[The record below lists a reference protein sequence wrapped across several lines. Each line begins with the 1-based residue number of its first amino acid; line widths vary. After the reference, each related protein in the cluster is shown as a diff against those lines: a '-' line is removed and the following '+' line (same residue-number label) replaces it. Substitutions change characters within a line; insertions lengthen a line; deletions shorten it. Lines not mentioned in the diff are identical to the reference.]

1 MAGVV
6 VGGPPVSR
14 FDMQNRGGT
23 PQPAMPTAQFGNPN
37 TFTTAANQQ
46 AGDYDKIMKNYET
59 LFNQG
64 RSNPLSYSN
73 ITPTTS
79 NYQETGQQS
88 QAIGGLADLSAT
100 GGYTP
105 EGIAALRER
114 GISPIRSVFS
124 SAQRNIDRAKG
135 LSGGYSPNYAAV
147 TAKMARDQ
155 ASQIGN
161 QMNNVNAGIAQNV
174 AANRIA
180 AAPAYASAAN
190 TESGMRN
197 AYKQHTDDTTNQINM
212 FNASNA
218 LDAQKT
224 NRGNQLGAVQ
234 GMTNLY
240 GTTPALTKTFGD
252 QIMQATNAGQNQQ
265 QLDTQREVGINNS
278 VLNTRRNG

>member
-1 MAGVV
+1 MAGVI

-64 RSNPLSYSN
+64 RTNPLSYTN
-73 ITPTTS
+73 IAPTTS
-79 NYQETGQQS
+79 NYQQS
-88 QAIGGLADLSAT
+88 SSQNQALGDLSELSAT
-100 GGYTP
+100 GGYSP

-147 TAKMARDQ
+147 TAKMAREQ
-155 ASQIGN
+155 ASEIGN

-180 AAPAYASAAN
+180 ATPAYASAAN

-197 AYKQHTDDTTNQINM
+197 ASLTHNADVYNDINK
-212 FNASNA
+212 FNAANA

-252 QIMQATNAGQNQQ
+252 QIMQATQAGQNQQ
-265 QLDTQREVGINNS
+265 QLDNQKRASINNS
-278 VLNTRRNG
+278 VFATPRFG

>member
-23 PQPAMPTAQFGNPN
+23 PQPAMSTTQFGNPN

-46 AGDYDKIMKNYET
+46 AKDYDTIMKNYGD
-59 LFNQG
+59 LYKQG
-64 RSNPLSYSN
+64 ATNPLKYSN
-73 ITPTTS
+73 IAPTTN
-79 NYQETGQQS
+79 NYSKSADVSKSLG
-88 QAIGGLADLSAT
+88 DLSDLSTT
-100 GGYTP
+100 GGYSP

-147 TAKMARDQ
+147 TAKMAREQ
-155 ASQIGN
+155 ASEIGN

-180 AAPAYASAAN
+180 AAPAYASAAAG
-190 TESGMRN
+190 EN
-197 AYKQHTDDTTNQINM
+197 AARTAVETHNSDIYNDINK
-212 FNASNA
+212 FNAGNN

-224 NRGNQLGAVQ
+224 QRTNQLGALN

-278 VLNTRRNG
+278 VFANRRNG